1 MLPDALVILGTVGVG
16 VGVILRV
23 GVSDSGVPAGRV
35 VDVAGGEGFFC
46 GKRGVVFKMEGESAT
61 GGAEGFGGNG
71 TEGGFER
78 LGIGLVTAVDQA
90 GGTLGTGAS
99 SNWSDALRGRVVA
112 AEIFG
117 RGVGMIL
124 VEAGLSGLGG
134 RLMRNVS
141 RFAALGSLPVL
152 AESAMIMPFYSFSGK
167 CSMAKF
173 VIVTDLWR

>member
-1 MLPDALVILGTVGVG
+1 
-16 VGVILRV
+16 
-23 GVSDSGVPAGRV
+23 
-35 VDVAGGEGFFC
+35 
-46 GKRGVVFKMEGESAT
+46 
-61 GGAEGFGGNG
+61 
-71 TEGGFER
+71 
-78 LGIGLVTAVDQA
+78 
-90 GGTLGTGAS
+90 
-99 SNWSDALRGRVVA
+99 
-112 AEIFG
+112 
-117 RGVGMIL
+117 MIL